1 MAAGTLATFLH
12 LSVSI
17 GVRLVFLAR
26 IEIAPCFIRMTRVGR
41 WKHEPV
47 HACGTR
53 LIAAANH
60 RIVVVVVFKVVV
72 GLSLVSF
79 WSEFGFN
86 LVSVGAISIPSWF
99 HVGFSLVRS

>member
-12 LSVSI
+12 LCVSI
-17 GVRLVFLAR
+17 GASAVRLLFLAR
-26 IEIAPCFIRMTRVGR
+26 IEIAPWFSQMTRVGR

-53 LIAAANH
+53 LIAAAHH

-72 GLSLVSF
+72 GLSLVVD
-79 WSEFGFN
+79 GD
-86 LVSVGAISIPSWF
+86 PR
-99 HVGFSLVRS
+99 VRQCALYVTE